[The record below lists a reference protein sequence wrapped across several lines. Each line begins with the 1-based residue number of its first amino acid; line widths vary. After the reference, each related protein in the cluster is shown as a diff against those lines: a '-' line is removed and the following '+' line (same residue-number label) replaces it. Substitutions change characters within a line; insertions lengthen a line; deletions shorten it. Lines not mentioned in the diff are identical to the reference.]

1 MSNLLRPEI
10 ETSYQAVLAKA
21 TQSQHGEYC
30 RYFDKL
36 EVSIPVVKG
45 RKDVDVVWK
54 QRIAVEK
61 LDSFLEVRH

>member
-10 ETSYQAVLAKA
+10 ETSYQAVLSKA
-21 TQSQHGEYC
+21 AQTRHVEYC
-30 RYFDKL
+30 QYFDRL

-54 QRIAVEK
+54 QRIMVEK
-61 LDSFLEVRH
+61 LDSCFEVRH